1 MAEGTGGERMAE
13 ALLALCSGF
22 AVEASDG
29 EVGTVETPLFPPDEV
44 KPDFLVLRVGRLLP
58 RFPVLAT
65 ALVDDVDPRTRVV
78 HVRGSRDEIA
88 RLPEH
93 LPLAI

>member
-1 MAEGTGGERMAE
+1 MYGDATVET
-13 ALLALCSGF
+13 LLSLSSGF

-29 EVGTVETPLFPPDEV
+29 EVGVVETPLFPPDDTV
-44 KPDFLVLRVGRLLP
+44 PDFLVLRVGRLHP
-58 RFPVLAT
+58 RHPVLAA
-65 ALVDDVDPRTRVV
+65 ALVERVDAAARVV
-78 HVRGSRDEIA
+78 HVRGRRDEIL

>member
-1 MAEGTGGERMAE
+1 MDTGPE
-13 ALLALCSGF
+13 ALLSLSSGF

-29 EVGTVETPLFPPDEV
+29 VVGIVETPLFPPDETT
-44 KPDFLVLRVGRLLP
+44 PDFLVVRVGRLHP
-58 RFPVLAT
+58 RRPVVAA
-65 ALVDDVDPRTRVV
+65 ALVEHVDPTARVV
-78 HVRGSRDEIA
+78 RVRGRCDEIE